1 MIHRRT
7 HPNLDVEG
15 CFGCKAS
22 SINFGTVPGAHKDSK
37 TRISRLSQRE
47 KELSRYAE
55 KRKAG
60 EQPDNTTFEGMEATE
75 RRAEIFSRRERDLR
89 DENPPEVVDKAKKAL
104 TNVEA

>member
-15 CFGCKAS
+15 CFGCKAN
-22 SINFGTVPGAHKDSK
+22 SINFGTVPGAHKDTK
-37 TRISRLSQRE
+37 TRISRLQRRE
-47 KELSRYAE
+47 RELVRYAE

-75 RRAEIFSRRERDLR
+75 RREEIFAQRERELR
-89 DENPPEVVDKAKKAL
+89 DENPPEVVGKIKKSV
-104 TNVEA
+104 TNVAG